1 LDRRGSTI
9 PHNVR
14 SAGWGRG
21 SGLRKEGFDG
31 RPVDKVEKLIDIATA
46 VGQEVGVVGVFVHVE
61 AEDGSHTPDGI
72 TVLRVSDIVEE
83 FFRAVIVSCPSPTA
97 GGNPG
102 GFQVLLEVVEGSEVL
117 IDMLQDTIGG
127 FAVPAEDGEV
137 EFVVFEATDGE
148 REIDLEGSNA
158 GVDLVCD
165 GGIGGIRSAHF
176 FELGKDPVAL
186 VDVACV
192 ELEMFL
198 VGFI

>member
-1 LDRRGSTI
+1 M
-9 PHNVR
+9 
-14 SAGWGRG
+14 

-72 TVLRVSDIVEE
+72 TVLRVSDIVKEL
-83 FFRAVIVSCPSPTA
+83 FRAVIVSGPGPAA
-97 GGNPG
+97 GGDSS
-102 GFQVLLEVVEGSEVL
+102 GFEVFLIVFEGSEVL

-127 FAVPAEDGEV
+127 FAVSAEDGEV

-148 REIDLEGSNA
+148 REVDLEGSNA
-158 GVDLVCD
+158 GVDLICD
-165 GGIGGIRSAHF
+165 GGIGGIGCAHF
-176 FELGKDPVAL
+176 FEFGEDAVAL
-186 VDVACV
+186 VDVAGV

>member
-1 LDRRGSTI
+1 MDRRGSTI

-14 SAGWGRG
+14 SAGWRRG

-72 TVLRVSDIVEE
+72 TILCVSDIVEE
-83 FFRAVIVSCPSPTA
+83 FFRAVIVSGPGPTA
-97 GGNPG
+97 GGDPSS
-102 GFQVLLEVVEGSEVL
+102 FEVFLIVVEGSEVL

-127 FAVPAEDGEV
+127 FTVPAEDGEV
-137 EFVVFEATDGE
+137 EFVVLEPTDGE
-148 REIDLEGSNA
+148 CEVDLEGSNA

-165 GGIGGIRSAHF
+165 GRIGGIRSAHF
-176 FELGKDPVAL
+176 FELG
-186 VDVACV
+186 
-192 ELEMFL
+192 
-198 VGFI
+198 

>member
-1 LDRRGSTI
+1 
-9 PHNVR
+9 V
-14 SAGWGRG
+14 

-46 VGQEVGVVGVFVHVE
+46 VGQEVGVVGVFVDVE

-72 TVLRVSDIVEE
+72 TVLRVSDIVKEL
-83 FFRAVIVSCPSPTA
+83 FRAVIVSGPGPAA
-97 GGNPG
+97 GGDSS
-102 GFQVLLEVVEGSEVL
+102 GFEVFLIVFEGSEVL

-127 FAVPAEDGEV
+127 FAVSAEDGEV

-148 REIDLEGSNA
+148 REVDLEGSNA
-158 GVDLVCD
+158 GVDLICD
-165 GGIGGIRSAHF
+165 GGIGGIGSTHF
-176 FELGKDPVAL
+176 FEFGEDAVAL
-186 VDVACV
+186 VHVAGV

>member
-1 LDRRGSTI
+1 
-9 PHNVR
+9 
-14 SAGWGRG
+14 
-21 SGLRKEGFDG
+21 
-31 RPVDKVEKLIDIATA
+31 
-46 VGQEVGVVGVFVHVE
+46 VFVHVE

-83 FFRAVIVSCPSPTA
+83 FFRAVIVSGPGPAA

-176 FELGKDPVAL
+176 FELGEDPVAL